1 MAEWV
6 KADIRFAALYSY
18 RVPDTSPS
26 YAPCSP
32 LPSPAA
38 IRLALVDAVIRH
50 TGSLEEGRRMF
61 DGVRAAPLEIQPP
74 EAVSVLK
81 FFIKRL
87 KPEKPE
93 KGKRTSVIESTGVR
107 EYCQFSGPITAW
119 LHTEEPSSVRQAFVW
134 LRRLGTT
141 DSLAWCTVVRAEPDT
156 RLCMRRVDSL
166 PIASQ
171 NFARRAVITL
181 HELKPDAAFDQV
193 NPFFEGRRRANPFRK
208 QVYVLP
214 LIFERAGENW
224 VRYRREPFQA

>member
-6 KADIRFAALYSY
+6 RADIRFAAFFSY
-18 RVPDTSPS
+18 RIPDTSPS

-61 DGVRAAPLEIQPP
+61 ERVRAAPLELQPP

-93 KGKRTSVIESTGVR
+93 KGRRASVIESTGVR
-107 EYCQFSGPITAW
+107 EYCQAAGPITAW
-119 LHTEEPSSVRQAFVW
+119 LQTEEPGSVEQGFAW

-141 DSLAWCTVVRAEPDT
+141 DSLAWSTVAHGEPDP
-156 RLCMRRVDSL
+156 RLCMRGVASL

-171 NFARRAVITL
+171 NFARRAVVTL
-181 HELKPDAAFDQV
+181 HEVTPGATFDQV
-193 NPFFEGRRRANPFRK
+193 DPFCESRRRVGPFRK

-214 LIFERAGENW
+214 LVFERAGENW
-224 VRYRREPFQA
+224 VTYRREPFQ